1 MRVTIITGLSG
12 AGKSTA
18 LRALEDIDFL
28 CTDNLPPVLIPEF
41 VKTCMAMAN
50 APHNIA
56 IATDLRVG
64 SMFDAV
70 YDAIDALKELE
81 IDLDIIFLDASDSSL
96 ISRYT
101 QTRRKHPLSGSGNIL
116 SGIFAERDRLQR
128 IKDMSSYVLD
138 TSTYTNKQLANAIQ
152 RRYKEESDQRLLVS
166 VISFG
171 YKRGIPMDADL
182 VFDMRFLPNPFYIE
196 EFRMSTGMDEDVRNY
211 VLGFEEAQ
219 YFLDKLTEMV
229 LNLAPHYLQQDKKQ
243 LTIGIGCTGGMHRS
257 VAMAEA
263 LHKRLSEKGA
273 RVTVEHRDINLEQS
287 SVRSRFPQLSK
298 EGKK

>member
-1 MRVTIITGLSG
+1 MRVTILTGLSG

-28 CTDNLPPVLIPEF
+28 CIDNLPPVLIPEY
-41 VKTCMAMAN
+41 VKTCMTMAN
-50 APHNIA
+50 SPANIA
-56 IATDLRVG
+56 VATDLRVG
-64 SMFDAV
+64 SMFDAI
-70 YDAIDALKELE
+70 YDTIDDLRELD
-81 IDLDIIFLDASDSSL
+81 IDLDIIFLDASDSAL

-128 IKDMSSYVLD
+128 IKDMSTYVLD

-152 RRYKEESDQRLLVS
+152 KMYKEESDQRLLVS

-196 EFRMSTGMDEDVRNY
+196 EFRTSTGMDENVRDY
-211 VLGFEEAQ
+211 VLGFDEAQ
-219 YFLDKLTEMV
+219 YFLDKLTEIV
-229 LNLAPHYLQQDKKQ
+229 LNLTPHYLQQDKKQ

-257 VAMAEA
+257 VVMAEA
-263 LHKRLSEKGA
+263 LYRRLEENDV

-287 SVRSRFPQLSK
+287 SIRNRYPTPPK
-298 EGKK
+298 EGSQ